1 MRAFMRFAGVMILL
15 LLQVFVS
22 SAQTQVKAKPESV
35 GLSSAR
41 LARIDREVQ
50 SWVDGGKIAG
60 AVTLLERRG
69 KTAHI
74 GVYGYQD
81 REAKT
86 PMREDTIFAIMSM
99 TKPITSL
106 AVLMLYEEGRFLLTD
121 PVSKY
126 IPAFA
131 DMKVI
136 APGSEKFDG
145 AGDPPTVKA
154 DTPVTI
160 RHLLLHTAGLSYGSG
175 IQGRLYRSGGV
186 FDMQAPEHTV
196 GEFAQAIAKVPL
208 LFQPGTKYQYSLSD
222 DVLGY
227 LVEVVSGMPFE
238 KFLEERIFKP
248 LGMRDTS
255 FYVPESK
262 KSRIA
267 EVYRRNESGQLEKL
281 PPDRKRM
288 AKPSEQRFC
297 GGGGGLYST
306 VHDYALFCRMLLN
319 GGELDGKRL
328 VSRKTVELLSVNGI
342 GDIDP
347 GLHEGGDKWGLGG
360 VSVRTGHIAD
370 IAGMSPG
377 SYMKT
382 GAYTTYFWIDPSE
395 KMFGIILMQLQPLD
409 WDIMH
414 YYGILGTQAITD

>member
-1 MRAFMRFAGVMILL
+1 MRTFVRTAGVIVLL
-15 LLQVFVS
+15 VFQVFVS
-22 SAQTQVKAKPESV
+22 SAQTTVKVKPETV
-35 GLSSAR
+35 GLSSTR
-41 LARIDREVQ
+41 LARIDRTVQ

-60 AVTLLERRG
+60 AVTLIERRG
-69 KTAHI
+69 KTAHA

-121 PVSKY
+121 PISKY
-126 IPAFA
+126 IPTFA
-131 DMKVI
+131 DAKVI
-136 APGSEKFDG
+136 APGSENFDG
-145 AGDPPTVKA
+145 AGDPPMVKPE
-154 DTPVTI
+154 TPVTI
-160 RHLLLHTAGLSYGSG
+160 RHLLLHTAGLSYGTG
-175 IQGRLYRSGGV
+175 VQGRLYRSGGV
-186 FDMQAPEHTV
+186 FDMMAPEHTV
-196 GEFAQAIAKVPL
+196 GEFAQAIGRMPL

-227 LVEVVSGMPFE
+227 LVEVASGIPFE

-248 LGMRDTS
+248 LGMNDTF
-255 FYVPESK
+255 FYVPDSK
-262 KSRIA
+262 TGRIA
-267 EVYRRNESGQLEKL
+267 EVYRRNESGRLEKQ
-281 PPDRKRM
+281 PPDPKRL
-288 AKPSEQRFC
+288 AKPSERRFC

-306 VHDYALFCRMLLN
+306 VGDYARFCRMLLN
-319 GGELDGKRL
+319 GGELGGVRL
-328 VSRKTVELLSVNGI
+328 VSPKTVTLLSTNGI

-409 WDIMH
+409 WDLMH
-414 YYGILGTQAITD
+414 YFGVLGTQAIID